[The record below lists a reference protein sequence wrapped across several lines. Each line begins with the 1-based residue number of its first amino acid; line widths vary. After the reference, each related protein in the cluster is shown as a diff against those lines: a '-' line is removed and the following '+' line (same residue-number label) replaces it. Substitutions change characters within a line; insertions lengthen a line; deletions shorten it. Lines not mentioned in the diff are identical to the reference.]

1 VPTPPGVAEYAF
13 ADDAEVNRIGGTDGM
28 DIWSMVF
35 QGWPGLVRTL
45 LVGVLAYVSLVA
57 MLRISGKRTLAKL
70 NAFDLVVTVALGST
84 LSAILLQESVA
95 LAEGALALALLILLQ
110 YLVSALSVRSPAF
123 AQAVRSEPALL
134 VRDGRYCLSA
144 MRRERITQ
152 DEALGAIRSSGGLSI
167 DEARTVILESDGT
180 LSVALRPSEET
191 TARRPMDQPAGTVLQ
206 SRAPKTEPRR

>member
-1 VPTPPGVAEYAF
+1 
-13 ADDAEVNRIGGTDGM
+13 M
-28 DIWSMVF
+28 DISSMIF
-35 QGWPGLVRTL
+35 QGSEGLVRTL

-95 LAEGALALALLILLQ
+95 LAEGALALALLVSLQ
-110 YLVSALSVRSPAF
+110 YLVSAFSVRSPSF

-134 VRDGRYCLSA
+134 VRDGRYCLDT

-152 DEALGAIRSSGGLSI
+152 DEALSAIRSSGGLSI
-167 DEARTVILESDGT
+167 DEARAVILESDGT
-180 LSVALRPSEET
+180 LSVTLRASGET
-191 TARRPMDQPAGTVLQ
+191 ASDRPLGQSPGSPLQ
-206 SRAPKTEPRR
+206 SRAPLAKPKP